1 MIAARSLDIPPTTTG
16 PIEARKPGLARCA
29 PNREANRGHVVT
41 VLREWVSRR
50 RVSQRDLAD
59 LFEVKKPEVER
70 VLKAEGPLW
79 VEAILNLPDSDALD
93 LLDGIREIVRSRRS
107 GR

>member
-1 MIAARSLDIPPTTTG
+1 MIAARSLDSTPTTTETV
-16 PIEARKPGLARCA
+16 EARKPGLRKCA
-29 PNREANRGHVVT
+29 PNRTANRGHAVV
-41 VLREWVSRR
+41 VLREWVTRR

-59 LFEVKKPEVER
+59 LFEMKKPEVER

-93 LLDGIREIVRSRRS
+93 MLDGLREIVRSRRS
-107 GR
+107 AR